1 MKNRK
6 LSKIIDIVLAIV
18 MCFGATYVNAAA
30 PAQTTVP
37 ETAYMKRIAA
47 SELPFEFVIEKS
59 DVDGI
64 IVSYD
69 IYGI

>member
-1 MKNRK
+1 MKIRK
-6 LSKIIDIVLAIV
+6 LSKIIAIVLAIV

-47 SELPFEFVIEKS
+47 SELPFEFVIEAS
-59 DVDGI
+59 NLNSVL
-64 IVSYD
+64 VS
-69 IYGI
+69 